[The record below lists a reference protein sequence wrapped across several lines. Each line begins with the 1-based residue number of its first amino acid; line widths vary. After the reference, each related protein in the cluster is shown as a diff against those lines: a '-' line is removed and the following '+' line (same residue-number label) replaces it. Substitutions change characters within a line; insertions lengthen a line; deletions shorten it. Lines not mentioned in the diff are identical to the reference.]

1 MKSLLAW
8 NGFASRLNRRELI
21 IVEHLSLP
29 LTSSCSH
36 WYYEDFMREANPKL
50 PSLPL
55 RKFSAMLFKSCPML
69 EQWAD
74 QHEDAFE
81 KFLHYKTRVPV
92 CGAIML
98 NPAWDKVSGSVPT
111 IQFLD

>member
-1 MKSLLAW
+1 M
-8 NGFASRLNRRELI
+8 
-21 IVEHLSLP
+21 IVELLPLP
-29 LTSSCSH
+29 LTTSASH

-98 NPAWDKVSGSVPT
+98 NSGWDKVNGNVAVA
-111 IQFLD
+111 QFLN